1 MEYGIELNNNM
12 QWSEVIAYYKKL
24 IKENE
29 MLRLENDS
37 LRDDIDNLK
46 YELRK
51 REDDLK

>member
-1 MEYGIELNNNM
+1 MGWEEIISKITSLVE
-12 QWSEVIAYYKKL
+12 
-24 IKENE
+24 ENE
-29 MLRLENDS
+29 RLRLENDS